1 MDIYKLEDV
10 FGLTRKIPLTYI
22 ERTNVDGIFQK
33 SLKGKKHITVFGS
46 SKQGKTCLKSIV

>member
-10 FGLTRKIPLTYI
+10 FGLTTKIPLTYI

-33 SLKGKKHITVFGS
+33 SLKGEKHITVFGS

>member
-10 FGLTRKIPLTYI
+10 FGLTRKILLTYI

-33 SLKGKKHITVFGS
+33 SLKGKNTLQFLEVQNRGRKALFER
-46 SKQGKTCLKSIV
+46 

>member
-33 SLKGKKHITVFGS
+33 SLKGKKHITVLAVQNRGRR
-46 SKQGKTCLKSIV
+46 V